1 MAGKQS
7 SGRIIF
13 VSLVQLCGTV
23 REEMSMN
30 MIFPHKIST
39 TSYSWKE
46 GWGRAGG
53 DGGGGG
59 GFGGSGGGGGGGQ
72 MSMHDYDFLHIDD
85 VALSRLS
92 NLVEVRTESVC
103 RC

>member
-1 MAGKQS
+1 M
-7 SGRIIF
+7 
-13 VSLVQLCGTV
+13 VLVV
-23 REEMSMN
+23 M
-30 MIFPHKIST
+30 
-39 TSYSWKE
+39 
-46 GWGRAGG
+46 GG

-59 GFGGSGGGGGGGQ
+59 GGGDGDGGGQ
-72 MSMHDYDFLHIDD
+72 MSMHGYDFLHIDD